1 MHCRSLVAV
10 PIAALLLSLTVG
22 CQNGKRTPFERASCS
37 TLVKSKQP
45 LEPALKTVAD
55 MGFKYAD
62 VMCLSWTPHVNVD
75 ALVKDFDIEAAR
87 VEKALADNKLKVS
100 NLTLDAIET
109 RPFEEYKTRF
119 AAVVKLAVRLKAPL
133 INIMAPSAKGD
144 RADQIAKLKV
154 IHQIAAD
161 QGVQLT
167 LETHVGQLTELP
179 AEAERICKEIPGLG
193 LTLDPSH
200 YYAGPN
206 QGKSFDNLYPYVMNT
221 GFRAG
226 GLNVDSIQMRW
237 GEGPIDF
244 ASVVRKLE
252 AGGYKGYYVVEYLEG
267 LGDVD
272 SVESSKLFL
281 RWIKRQ
287 P

>member
-1 MHCRSLVAV
+1 MSFRSLAV
-10 PIAALLLSLTVG
+10 VLIAALWLSLAVG
-22 CQNGKRTPFERASCS
+22 CHAARPTPFERASCS

-62 VMCLSWTPHVNVD
+62 VMCLWWVPHVNVD
-75 ALVKDFDIEAAR
+75 SLVKDFDAEAAR
-87 VEKALADNKLKVS
+87 AEKALADNKLKVS
-100 NLTLDAIET
+100 NFTFDDITAK
-109 RPFEEYKTRF
+109 PFDEYKTRF
-119 AAVVKLAVRLKAPL
+119 TAVVKLAVRLKAPL
-133 INIMAPSAKGD
+133 INVMAPPAKSD
-144 RADQIAKLKV
+144 RADMIAKLKV
-154 IHQIAAD
+154 IHKIAAD
-161 QGVQLT
+161 HGIKLT
-167 LETHVGQLTELP
+167 LETHMGQMTEIP
-179 AEAERICKEIPGLG
+179 ADAEKICKEIPGLG

-226 GLNVDSIQMRW
+226 GMTPKTIQMPW
-237 GEGPIDF
+237 GQGPIDF
-244 ASVVRKLE
+244 AAVVRKLE

-272 SVESSKLFL
+272 SVASSKAFL
-281 RWIKRQ
+281 EWMKKQ
-287 P
+287 